1 MIEIIPVYNACE
13 NYRKYLKLNCAE
25 SRIQKLEACIW
36 VVIVNLWTCVY
47 CAYIPQQIEAYIYIN
62 KQTRSLFLEMV
73 DE

>member
-1 MIEIIPVYNACE
+1 MWKLGNTSSWTVQNQEFRNWKLVYG
-13 NYRKYLKLNCAE
+13 L
-25 SRIQKLEACIW
+25 W
-36 VVIVNLWTCVY
+36 LWTCVY